1 MSGSSP
7 VHLRGIIHC
16 QTLAALSQHGDLC
29 AFKFNMVSPL
39 VEMFSPSPCPT
50 HYGGHLATMT
60 SADFC
65 LITQKITSLSA
76 ISLVYQWLVI
86 RVFHCWTSW
95 FGQRRNQDQGL
106 FIQWPHWISGYK
118 PSILHVKQISPDK
131 NIHFLCTAASFTVA
145 VRSHGFVA
153 LCQLASSLRLI

>member
-1 MSGSSP
+1 MPSS
-7 VHLRGIIHC
+7 I
-16 QTLAALSQHGDLC
+16 
-29 AFKFNMVSPL
+29 MVSP
-39 VEMFSPSPCPT
+39 VDKMFSRGGPPSSPCPT

-76 ISLVYQWLVI
+76 ISLVYQWLDYSCDSI
-86 RVFHCWTSW
+86 AGLPDSASAKTRTKACSSSCLTGFHVV
-95 FGQRRNQDQGL
+95 NL
-106 FIQWPHWISGYK
+106 P
-118 PSILHVKQISPDK
+118 ILHVKQISPDK
-131 NIHFLCTAASFTVA
+131 CIHFLCTAASFTVA